1 MTEMPLKISNTSFVS
16 QKLFHVILGLG
27 STYFSVTTD
36 FIRCADTFRSTIAYI
51 YIYIYGPNEFLTT
64 QTVL

>member
-51 YIYIYGPNEFLTT
+51 YIYIWA
-64 QTVL
+64 